1 MNSLWWRWGESN
13 SWPPACKAGALPA
26 ELHPRL
32 GCRFGHSLYNTSL
45 KLLDIQAYCLRRFA
59 LSCKGWRLQ
68 LNFCRLCVSR
78 DCRVLW
84 YAIERK
90 HTRYENLVGLSGL
103 EPPTSRLSGVRS
115 NRLSYRPMQ
124 GILWGLISLIP
135 TFHILMFNVHLWTLE
150 NKQYRSWSTNRNFDR
165 QYLLL
170 VGSP

>member
-1 MNSLWWRWGESN
+1 MFSVCQFLLTWWRWGESN

-26 ELHPRL
+26 ELHPHL
-32 GCRFGHSLYNTSL
+32 GYRFGHSLYNTSL

-103 EPPTSRLSGVRS
+103 EPPTSRLSACALTGWAIGPCRVS
-115 NRLSYRPMQ
+115 MGSYLLHKILSCVPH
-124 GILWGLISLIP
+124 L
-135 TFHILMFNVHLWTLE
+135 HILFSQCSSLNTG
-150 NKQYRSWSTNRNFDR
+150 K
-165 QYLLL
+165 
-170 VGSP
+170 